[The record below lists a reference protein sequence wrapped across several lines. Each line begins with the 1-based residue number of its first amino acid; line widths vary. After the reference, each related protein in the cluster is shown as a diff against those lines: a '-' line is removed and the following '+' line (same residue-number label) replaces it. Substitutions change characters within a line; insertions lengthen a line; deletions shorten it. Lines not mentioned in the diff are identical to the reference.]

1 MKYEYKVIDFVAT
14 VKTSDIIKQKA
25 GGKISGQLEALF
37 EDFATDGWEL
47 QGQYTFNVRIKAGCL
62 MGLINLIGFGSPAM
76 SFPVDQLVFRRPV

>member
-1 MKYEYKVIDFVAT
+1 MKYEYKVIEFVAT

-47 QGQYTFNVRIKAGCL
+47 VGQYTFNVRIKAGCL
-62 MGLINLIGFGSPAM
+62 MGLINLIGLGAPAA
-76 SFPVDQLVFRRPV
+76 SFPVDQLVFRRSV